1 MSGMDLERLASELK
15 SDKAARDA
23 LIEDNKRL
31 EAEAKKL
38 EKELKTLQK
47 EDPSNEKATHIDCEG
62 YREYMEAMK
71 LKESLKRQLA
81 SEKER
86 LRILIE
92 SRTDITEMSVEPLSQ
107 AELIRIVKQL
117 ERRKVDAQSK
127 LHEAENSLN
136 STAKEVAKLR
146 DAQKMYQTEFDL
158 RDRKRGT
165 TRLQR

>member
-47 EDPSNEKATHIDCEG
+47 EDPSSMFLFYEKATHIDCEG

-136 STAKEVAKLR
+136 STAKDVNVLKFILNNYIAN
-146 DAQKMYQTEFDL
+146 Y
-158 RDRKRGT
+158 RK
-165 TRLQR
+165 